1 MSRGLG
7 DVYKRQVYVGIQDT
21 SVGSPYFLNEQKLT
35 ANEKTV
41 ISGVYTQKQT
51 VNDDISIIVYMGS
64 AQGTLEPHTIS
75 VSSISIEKKD

>member
-1 MSRGLG
+1 M
-7 DVYKRQVYVGIQDT
+7 
-21 SVGSPYFLNEQKLT
+21 
-35 ANEKTV
+35 
-41 ISGVYTQKQT
+41 YTQKQT